1 MFDTS
6 DRARL
11 QLPLLVASRRLRA
24 RGRGRPLS
32 LLTRFS
38 RQLDRVSWRFNAN
51 RTGPVPVPR
60 GFGEPAEPS
69 CALVHNQSC
78 SSHAS
83 SPPLPSIVPA
93 IFTAPLQPPAAAA
106 RPTLIVI
113 VIVPTAAV
121 KSKSPPQIES
131 GLREGQK
138 SSIGILLYHLWL
150 KLPSRAWVRAVR
162 WETLQLSRPERGER
176 EDAKLQLEMQ

>member
-1 MFDTS
+1 MYASVRGRGNWKRGPEYVFGTS

-11 QLPLLVASRRLRA
+11 QLPLLVASRRRRA
-24 RGRGRPLS
+24 RARPLS

-60 GFGEPAEPS
+60 GFGGPAEPS

-83 SPPLPSIVPA
+83 SPPLSSIVPA
-93 IFTAPLQPPAAAA
+93 IFTAPLQPPPPAA
-106 RPTLIVI
+106 RPALIVI
-113 VIVPTAAV
+113 VIVSTAAV
-121 KSKSPPQIES
+121 KSKSPSQIES
-131 GLREGQK
+131 GLREGQN

-150 KLPSRAWVRAVR
+150 KLPSRACVR
-162 WETLQLSRPERGER
+162 
-176 EDAKLQLEMQ
+176 

>member
-11 QLPLLVASRRLRA
+11 QLPLLVASCRLRA
-24 RGRGRPLS
+24 RARPLS

-60 GFGEPAEPS
+60 GFGGPAEPS

-162 WETLQLSRPERGER
+162 WETLQLSRPERG
-176 EDAKLQLEMQ
+176 DAKLQLEMQ